1 MGKNGTRNLS
11 DTTRRIVWAKSAGRC
26 QFQNCNE
33 PLIGHLVSGN
43 LGANKGYVAH
53 IIADSAN
60 GPRGDETL
68 SPLLANDHTNVMLL
82 CDPCHREVDRE
93 NPDAYPP
100 ERLRQMKRVHEAWVD
115 MVLSAGPD
123 RRSHILQFSA
133 PIGPNETAVAFDDCV
148 AAILPQRTPAE
159 ARPIEI
165 KVKGMHY
172 KDSDP
177 TYWQVQPD
185 VLRADFAGKVLGR
198 FEADDI
204 RHLSVFGLAPIPL
217 LMELG
222 RLLSDISVAD
232 VYELQ
237 REPVQWSWPEDRQ
250 EVHFALHR
258 GAPVGKKV
266 ALKLSITNEVS
277 DDAAVRA
284 LGPDVSIWEISSD
297 IQRAGIIRHKD
308 DLRRFREIARRTFDE
323 IQNQHG
329 RDVDLS
335 VFPAMPLSCAIEFG
349 RVWQPKAQPSFD
361 VYDRNKDK
369 GDMFVRR
376 LRIGR

>member
-11 DTTRRIVWAKSAGRC
+11 EQTRRIVWAKSAGRC

-43 LGANKGYVAH
+43 SRANKGYVAH
-53 IIADSAN
+53 IIADSVN
-60 GPRGDETL
+60 GPRGDEEL

-93 NPDAYPP
+93 NPAAYPP
-100 ERLRQMKRVHEAWVD
+100 ERLRKMKRDHEAWVE
-115 MVLSAGPD
+115 MVLSAGPN

-133 PIGPNETAVAFDDCV
+133 PIGPNETAVPFDDCV
-148 AAILPQRTPAE
+148 TAILPHRTPAE

-172 KDSDP
+172 KDTDP

-185 VLRADFAGKVLGR
+185 VLWADFASKVLGR
-198 FEADDI
+198 FEGGDI

-222 RLLSDISVAD
+222 RLLSDISDAD
-232 VYELQ
+232 VFELQ
-237 REPVQWSWPEDRQ
+237 REPVQWSWPEDRE
-250 EVHFALHR
+250 EVQFALHA
-258 GAPVGKKV
+258 GAPGGKRV
-266 ALKLSITNEVS
+266 ALKLSITNEV
-277 DDAAVRA
+277 DDNAVVKA
-284 LGPDVSIWEISSD
+284 LGADVSIWEISSD
-297 IQRAGIIRHKD
+297 IHRAGIIRHKD

-329 RDVDLS
+329 HDVDLS
-335 VFPAMPLSCAIEFG
+335 VFPATPLSCSVEFG

-361 VYDRNKDK
+361 VYDRVPEK
-369 GDMFVRR
+369 GFLRR
-376 LRIGR
+376 LRIEP

>member
-1 MGKNGTRNLS
+1 MGNRKLAEKTKQ
-11 DTTRRIVWAKSAGRC
+11 IVWAKSAGRC

-53 IIADSAN
+53 IIADSPK
-60 GPRGDETL
+60 GPRGDEKL
-68 SPLLANDHTNVMLL
+68 SPILSNDESNVMLL
-82 CDPCHREVDRE
+82 CDACHREIDRE
-93 NPDAYPP
+93 NPDDYPP
-100 ERLRQMKRVHEAWVD
+100 EHLRQMKRDHELWVD
-115 MVLSAGPD
+115 LVLSAGPN

-133 PIGPNETAVAFDDCV
+133 PIGPNETAVPFDDCV

-172 KDSDP
+172 KDTDP
-177 TYWQVQPD
+177 TYWQVQPE
-185 VLRADFAGKVLGR
+185 VLRANFANKVHGR
-198 FEADDI
+198 FEVGDI

-237 REPVQWSWPEDRQ
+237 REPVQWSWPEDRE
-250 EVHFALHR
+250 EVQFTLHR
-258 GAPVGKKV
+258 GTPGGKKV

-277 DDAAVRA
+277 DDAVMEA
-284 LGPDVSIWEISSD
+284 LGADVSIWEISSD
-297 IQRAGIIRHKD
+297 IHRAGIIRHKD
-308 DLRRFREIARRTFDE
+308 DLRRFREIVRRTFDD

-335 VFPAMPLSCAIEFG
+335 VFPATPLSCSVEFG

-361 VYDRNKDK
+361 VYDRVPEE
-369 GDMFVRR
+369 GFVRR
-376 LRIGR
+376 FRIEP

>member
-1 MGKNGTRNLS
+1 MGKSGTRNLN
-11 DTTRRIVWAKSAGRC
+11 DKTRRIVWAKSAGRC

-43 LGANKGYVAH
+43 SGANKGYVAH
-53 IIADSAN
+53 IIADSVN
-60 GPRGDETL
+60 GPRGDEAL

-100 ERLRQMKRVHEAWVD
+100 ERLRQMKRDHEAWID

-133 PIGPNETAVAFDDCV
+133 SIGPNETAVPFDDCV
-148 AAILPQRTPAE
+148 TAILPHRTPAE
-159 ARPIEI
+159 AMPIEI
-165 KVKGMHY
+165 KIKGMHY
-172 KDSDP
+172 KDTDP
-177 TYWQVQPD
+177 TYWQVQPE
-185 VLRADFAGKVLGR
+185 VLRADFASKVLGR
-198 FEADDI
+198 FEAGNI
-204 RHLSVFGLAPIPL
+204 RHLSVFGLAPMPL

-222 RLLSDISVAD
+222 RLLSDISVVD
-232 VYELQ
+232 VFELQ
-237 REPVQWSWPEDRQ
+237 REPVQWSWPEDRE
-250 EVHFALHR
+250 EVQFALRR
-258 GAPVGKKV
+258 GAPGGKKV

-277 DDAAVRA
+277 DDALVRA
-284 LGPDVSIWEISSD
+284 IGPYVSIWEISSN
-297 IQRAGIIRHKD
+297 IQRAGIVRHKD

-329 RDVDLS
+329 RDVELS
-335 VFPAMPLSCAIEFG
+335 VFPATPLSCSVEFG

-361 VYDRNKDK
+361 VYDRVPEQ
-369 GDMFVRR
+369 GFVRR
-376 LRIGR
+376 LRIGK